1 MHSYLYGYW
10 FNDWRPALVNQIQQA
25 FQPTQPPA
33 PGTLNFNTQGYASID
48 IDNVQYSYE
57 YNGQRI
63 DGYDLTPYDQ
73 YYQTWNKTTPDFSAY
88 REQYNL
94 MIPSVEQ
101 PNNINVQQM
110 FSNVQNINDLI
121 NMLPI
126 PNTGALQPIKDIL
139 NALEDLG
146 IFQALDF
153 ASEMFSAL
161 TQVIGNAVTAAE
173 YGQFLDVSTHQYNL
187 FQLFEANETAIN
199 NAMENASRWNPNT
212 PLGYN
217 GVDISVAT
225 TANGN
230 YLQSNGIVQYI
241 SGPCHGIHWISR
253 NHRIPHNRLS
263 LKLLTGI

>member
-1 MHSYLYGYW
+1 MANELMAMTSHHMI
-10 FNDWRPALVNQIQQA
+10 R
-25 FQPTQPPA
+25 
-33 PGTLNFNTQGYASID
+33 
-48 IDNVQYSYE
+48 
-57 YNGQRI
+57 
-63 DGYDLTPYDQ
+63 
-73 YYQTWNKTTPDFSAY
+73 YYQTWNKTTPDFSVY

-199 NAMENASRWNPNT
+199 DAMENASRWNPNT

-230 YLQSNGIVQYI
+230 YLQSNGIVQYHFGTLPWDPLDFTQSQNTTQSFVAQI
-241 SGPCHGIHWISR
+241 IDWNLMFYTSEYLINYNVGYNENGIATMVSFLDFIATVVGG
-253 NHRIPHNRLS
+253 L
-263 LKLLTGI
+263 